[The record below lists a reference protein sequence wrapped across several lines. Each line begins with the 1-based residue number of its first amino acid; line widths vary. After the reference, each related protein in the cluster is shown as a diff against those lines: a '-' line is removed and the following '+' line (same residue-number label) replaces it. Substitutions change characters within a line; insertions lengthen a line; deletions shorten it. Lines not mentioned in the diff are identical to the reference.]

1 MKIGL
6 TGLTGSGKTT
16 IFNALTGS
24 QLPVGAFTDADA
36 EPIQAVINVP
46 DERVDELVNLYQPQ
60 KTAYATLELQDFSGL
75 SNLTKAS
82 AALMSNTIR
91 QMKNLDALGLV
102 LKNFSDDLS
111 GDPTPVSDL
120 DQIYSELLISDLMIV
135 ENRLERIEWGY
146 KRGQKS
152 PEIQNEERVLR
163 RIHQQLDR
171 NEPISAMDLSDIELR
186 IIRGFQFLT
195 QKSTLIILNSG
206 EKNFNRNSA
215 IMQKLEARYP
225 LVEFAGKFE
234 MELIQIEDSDEMKL
248 FMTDIGISDSAR
260 DRLARNAYEILGYIS
275 FFTVGTDEVR
285 AWNIL
290 HSSNAVTAAAAIH
303 TDLARGFIR
312 AECFTYSDLMTAGD
326 ETTVK
331 KNGKFRLEG
340 KDYIVK
346 DGDILG
352 IRFNV

>member
-6 TGLTGSGKTT
+6 TGLSFSGKTT

-24 QLPVGAFTDADA
+24 QLPMGAFTDSAA
-36 EPIQAVINVP
+36 EPNQAVISVP
-46 DERVDELVNLYQPQ
+46 DDRVDELVNLYQPQ
-60 KTAYATLELQDFSGL
+60 KTAYSTLELMDFPGL
-75 SNLTKAS
+75 SDSTS
-82 AALMSNTIR
+82 DSSTQSSNTLR

-102 LKNFSDDLS
+102 LKNFSDDLT
-111 GDPTPVSDL
+111 GDPNPESDL
-120 DQIYSELLISDLMIV
+120 DKIYSELLISDLMIV

-152 PEIQNEERVLR
+152 PEIQNEAQVLR
-163 RIHQQLDR
+163 KIHQQLDR
-171 NEPISAMDLSDIELR
+171 NEPISRIELSDIELR

-195 QKSTLIILNSG
+195 LKPTLIILNSG
-206 EKNFNRNSA
+206 EENFNRNSTFV
-215 IMQKLEARYP
+215 QKLETRYP

-234 MELIQIEDSDEMKL
+234 MELMQIEDPDEMEL
-248 FMTDIGISDSAR
+248 FMVDIGISDSAR
-260 DRLARNAYEILGYIS
+260 NRLSRNAYEILGYIS

-290 HSSNAVTAAAAIH
+290 RNSTAITASAAIH

-312 AECFTYSDLMTAGD
+312 AECFAYSDLIIAGD
-326 ETTVK
+326 EATVK

-340 KDYIVK
+340 KDYIVQ